1 MDDLTAVFMAVV
13 IIVLIIAALFFTTL
27 RKAMNIEK
35 ELEQLK

>member
-1 MDDLTAVFMAVV
+1 MDDFTAVFMAVV
-13 IIVLIIAALFFTTL
+13 VIVLIMAALFFTTL

>member
-1 MDDLTAVFMAVV
+1 MDDFTAIFIAVV
-13 IIVLIIAALFFTTL
+13 VIVLIVAALFFTTL

>member
-13 IIVLIIAALFFTTL
+13 VILVIVAALFFTTL